1 MAKVLSIS
9 SQVIC
14 GHVGNSAAAFVLQRM
29 GHDVL
34 AAPTIILSNR
44 PGYKA
49 IAGEPTDPAK
59 LDAMLRAALA
69 NGALE
74 GIDAVLTGYMPTPEH
89 AEFCRTWI
97 ETIKAKSPGCV
108 TLCDPIVG
116 DEPSGVYVREDAA
129 RAVRDRLV
137 PLADIVTPNAFELG
151 WLSGRPVADLADA
164 IAAAKALRRPTVV
177 ATSAPATAPC
187 MLSNLCVERGEA
199 VATQS
204 PKKIVQAHGTG
215 DFFAAIFLAHR
226 LNGLASPAA
235 LRAAV
240 AAIDFVLERSA
251 GRSELALIDTQ
262 DVWAAK
268 APALVPLAPLMA

>member
-9 SQVIC
+9 SQVIF
-14 GHVGNSAAAFVLQRM
+14 GHVGNSATAFVLQRM

-49 IAGEPTDPAK
+49 IAGEATDPAK
-59 LDAMLRAALA
+59 LDAMLHAALA
-69 NGALE
+69 NGALD
-74 GIDAVLTGYMPTPEH
+74 GLDAVLTGYMPTPGH
-89 AEFCRTWI
+89 AELCRSWI
-97 ETIKAKSPGCV
+97 ETIRARSPDCDY
-108 TLCDPIVG
+108 LCDPIIG
-116 DEPSGVYVREDAA
+116 DEPSGVYVAEDAA

-151 WLSGRPVADLADA
+151 WLSGRAVADPASA
-164 IAAAKALRRPTVV
+164 FAAAKALRRPTVV
-177 ATSAPATAPC
+177 TTSAPASAPG
-187 MLSNLCVERGEA
+187 MLANLCVEGGQA

-204 PKKIVQAHGTG
+204 PIRMVQAHGTG
-215 DFFAAIFLAHR
+215 DFFAAIFLAHK
-226 LNGLASPAA
+226 LNGLAAATA
-235 LRAAV
+235 LRAAA

-251 GRSELALIDTQ
+251 GRCELALIETQ

-268 APALVPLAPLMA
+268 PPALAPLAK